1 MNFPAITKQSSAFT
15 RTAQGMATTLSNIGR
30 QRPEQEVRI
39 ICTACSG
46 SVLGPR
52 YDVCVGGE
60 YYRVREITLQQLRLG
75 VTPAE
80 LELEPIDPD
89 AEDFD

>member
-1 MNFPAITKQSSAFT
+1 MTAAFH
-15 RTAQGMATTLSNIGR
+15 RTSHLMAETLRNVGR
-30 QRPEQEVRI
+30 QRPHQDVRV

-52 YDVCVGGE
+52 YDVFVAGD
-60 YYRVREITLQQLRLG
+60 YYRVREITLQQLRQG

-80 LELEPIDPD
+80 LELEPIDD
-89 AEDFD
+89 EEEDFD

>member
-1 MNFPAITKQSSAFT
+1 MNAYTKTASS
-15 RTAQGMATTLSNIGR
+15 MATTLSNIGR
-30 QRPEQEVRI
+30 QRPEQEVRV

-52 YDVCVGGE
+52 YDVFVAGE
-60 YYRVREITLQQLRLG
+60 YYTVREPTLQQLRQG

-89 AEDFD
+89 QEDFD